1 MDEEADFANILSQST
16 IQRPTWTTA
25 DPSSDPWANPF
36 SSSSPTNPF
45 ASSTSAFGS
54 TSAYVPALP
63 QLDREEEVSPYVAK
77 LEEDVA
83 FGIGNLPDP
92 PSVIA
97 AREQEATEAE
107 EGFGSYPAQNQDQ
120 DAFTV
125 PYSPPGPTAEEV
137 KLGSPTP
144 PSRKLPSDLIDDD
157 LMAESDPSVTLK
169 KAFVKST
176 PAPRVESKVE
186 GKKAYVFTPAKK
198 GGEDKKGKTPE
209 SKAVPVKETSPEK
222 KTSPAERKSPVEKKT
237 TAEEVLPVEKDQA
250 TAEDSEKVD
259 AAPEAAPE
267 TVEST
272 EEPSKTDDKEI
283 KEPNGA
289 AVPDIVADTT
299 KATDTEPTQPQ
310 ISEPVQPESIPLP
323 ASGQA
328 TPSISRIASPV
339 SANKGFLST
348 NDLFSPNSTPK
359 HDRVAVSPLDPPPP
373 AEKDYGFH
381 NLSIGGSS
389 QAQVAPPPKSS
400 TGWDQPSATSSGSRF
415 AGKGWA
421 AVDETDD
428 LFGAGGPSVRAD
440 PWGGSG
446 DGEGWAGDNVPIMS
460 GPSQV
465 SRSSRV
471 VRFQLME
478 IVKQQHVQLAGG
490 SQSPIAHRIT
500 RRRTTSNTC
509 QAQDSVIPN
518 LRGRPYQSRRPSPR
532 IYSLHSPYPNLIPTL
547 SKIGNL
553 CPTSIL

>member
-16 IQRPTWTTA
+16 IQRPTWTTT

-54 TSAYVPALP
+54 TSAYVPSLP
-63 QLDREEEVSPYVAK
+63 QLDQDDEVSPYVAK

-83 FGIGNLPDP
+83 SGIGNLPDP

-97 AREQEATEAE
+97 AREQEASEVE
-107 EGFGSYPAQNQDQ
+107 EGFGSYPIQSQ

-125 PYSPPGPTAEEV
+125 PYSPPRPTEEASKV
-137 KLGSPTP
+137 GSPTP
-144 PSRKLPSDLIDDD
+144 LSRKLPSDLIDDD

-176 PAPRVESKVE
+176 PAPRVESRAE

-198 GGEDKKGKTPE
+198 GGDLGKKVDKTPE
-209 SKAVPVKETSPEK
+209 SKAAPVKESTS
-222 KTSPAERKSPVEKKT
+222 ERKESSVGKQAP
-237 TAEEVLPVEKDQA
+237 EEGVTPVEKDESPA
-250 TAEDSEKVD
+250 KESEKVD
-259 AAPEAAPE
+259 DVPEAAP
-267 TVEST
+267 TGKST
-272 EEPSKTDDKEI
+272 EESSKEDDKED
-283 KEPNGA
+283 KEPNETT
-289 AVPDIVADTT
+289 VPETVPEPTT
-299 KATDTEPTQPQ
+299 TQTSEIEPTQPQ
-310 ISEPVQPESIPLP
+310 ISEPIQPESIPLP

-389 QAQVAPPPKSS
+389 QAKVAPPLKSS
-400 TGWDQPSATSSGSRF
+400 TDWNQSSATSSGSRF

-428 LFGAGGPSVRAD
+428 LFGAGGPSVRSD
-440 PWGGSG
+440 PWGGTG
-446 DGEGWAGDNVPIMS
+446 DGEGWAGDNVPTMS

-465 SRSSRV
+465 SRPSS
-471 VRFQLME
+471 LW
-478 IVKQQHVQLAGG
+478 
-490 SQSPIAHRIT
+490 
-500 RRRTTSNTC
+500 
-509 QAQDSVIPN
+509 D
-518 LRGRPYQSRRPSPR
+518 
-532 IYSLHSPYPNLIPTL
+532 HS
-547 SKIGNL
+547 
-553 CPTSIL
+553 

>member
-1 MDEEADFANILSQST
+1 MDEEADFANLLSQST
-16 IQRPTWTTA
+16 IQRPTWTTS

-54 TSAYVPALP
+54 TSAYVPSLP
-63 QLDREEEVSPYVAK
+63 QLDREDEVSPYVSK

-107 EGFGSYPAQNQDQ
+107 EGFGSYPVQIQDQ

-125 PYSPPGPTAEEV
+125 PYSPPRPEVEV
-137 KLGSPTP
+137 KVGSPTP
-144 PSRKLPSDLIDDD
+144 PTRKLPSDLIDDD

-176 PAPRVESKVE
+176 SAPKKEGKVE

-209 SKAVPVKETSPEK
+209 SKAAPVKGTSPVRKDTPEKKGSPEK
-222 KTSPAERKSPVEKKT
+222 KGKPAEEVSPVEKDETK
-237 TAEEVLPVEKDQA
+237 EKVA
-250 TAEDSEKVD
+250 EKVD
-259 AAPEAAPE
+259 AAPTPAPDTIKSTEESSQEEDKQVKEPNEVAVPE
-267 TVEST
+267 TVAEST
-272 EEPSKTDDKEI
+272 
-283 KEPNGA
+283 
-289 AVPDIVADTT
+289 TT
-299 KATDTEPTQPQ
+299 NTSETEPAQPQ
-310 ISEPVQPESIPLP
+310 TSEAIKPESIPLP

-348 NDLFSPNSTPK
+348 NDLFSPDSTPK

-381 NLSIGGSS
+381 HLSIGGSS
-389 QAQVAPPPKSS
+389 QAQVAPPSKTS

-421 AVDETDD
+421 AVEETDD
-428 LFGAGGPSVRAD
+428 LFGAGGPSVRSD

-446 DGEGWAGDNVPIMS
+446 DGEGWAGDNVPTMS

-465 SRSSRV
+465 SR
-471 VRFQLME
+471 
-478 IVKQQHVQLAGG
+478 
-490 SQSPIAHRIT
+490 
-500 RRRTTSNTC
+500 
-509 QAQDSVIPN
+509 
-518 LRGRPYQSRRPSPR
+518 
-532 IYSLHSPYPNLIPTL
+532 L
-547 SKIGNL
+547 SCVAEL
-553 CPTSIL
+553 

>member
-1 MDEEADFANILSQST
+1 M
-16 IQRPTWTTA
+16 
-25 DPSSDPWANPF
+25 
-36 SSSSPTNPF
+36 
-45 ASSTSAFGS
+45 
-54 TSAYVPALP
+54 
-63 QLDREEEVSPYVAK
+63 
-77 LEEDVA
+77 A

-120 DAFTV
+120 DAFAV
-125 PYSPPGPTAEEV
+125 PYSPPRPTADEV
-137 KLGSPTP
+137 KVGSPTP

-209 SKAVPVKETSPEK
+209 SKAAPVKVSSPQKQESLEK
-222 KTSPAERKSPVEKKT
+222 KDTPVEKTKP
-237 TAEEVLPVEKDQA
+237 AEEVVPVEKDEV
-250 TAEDSEKVD
+250 TAKESEKVD

-267 TVEST
+267 TVKST
-272 EEPSKTDDKEI
+272 EEPSKADDKDI
-283 KEPNGA
+283 KEPTEA
-289 AVPDIVADTT
+289 AAPDLIADTT
-299 KATDTEPTQPQ
+299 STTDTEPTQPQ
-310 ISEPVQPESIPLP
+310 ISEPIQPESIPLP

-421 AVDETDD
+421 AVDEVDD
-428 LFGAGGPSVRAD
+428 LFGAGGPSLRAD

-446 DGEGWAGDNVPIMS
+446 DGEGWAGDNVPTAS

-465 SRSSRV
+465 SLPPCV
-471 VRFQLME
+471 VGPQLMYVVE
-478 IVKQQHVQLAGG
+478 Q
-490 SQSPIAHRIT
+490 
-500 RRRTTSNTC
+500 
-509 QAQDSVIPN
+509 
-518 LRGRPYQSRRPSPR
+518 
-532 IYSLHSPYPNLIPTL
+532 
-547 SKIGNL
+547 
-553 CPTSIL
+553 

>member
-45 ASSTSAFGS
+45 ASSTSAIGS
-54 TSAYVPALP
+54 TSAYVPSLP
-63 QLDREEEVSPYVAK
+63 QLDREDEVSPYVSK

-107 EGFGSYPAQNQDQ
+107 EGFGSYPIQTQDQ

-125 PYSPPGPTAEEV
+125 PYSPPRPEVEV
-137 KLGSPTP
+137 KVGSPIP
-144 PSRKLPSDLIDDD
+144 PTRKLPSGLIDDD

-176 PAPRVESKVE
+176 PVPKKEGKVE

-209 SKAVPVKETSPEK
+209 SNAAPVKGTSPMK
-222 KTSPAERKSPVEKKT
+222 KDTPEQKESPVQKGKPAEEFV
-237 TAEEVLPVEKDQA
+237 PVEKDETKEKVA
-250 TAEDSEKVD
+250 EKVD
-259 AAPEAAPE
+259 AAPTPAPDTIKSTEESSQEADKEVKEPNDAAVPE
-267 TVEST
+267 TVAEST
-272 EEPSKTDDKEI
+272 
-283 KEPNGA
+283 
-289 AVPDIVADTT
+289 TT
-299 KATDTEPTQPQ
+299 NTSETEPAQPQ
-310 ISEPVQPESIPLP
+310 TSEPIKPESIPLP

-339 SANKGFLST
+339 SANKAFLST

-381 NLSIGGSS
+381 HLSIGGSS

-421 AVDETDD
+421 AVEETDD
-428 LFGAGGPSVRAD
+428 LFGAGGPSVRSD

-446 DGEGWAGDNVPIMS
+446 DGEGWAGDNVPTMS

-465 SRSSRV
+465 
-471 VRFQLME
+471 
-478 IVKQQHVQLAGG
+478 
-490 SQSPIAHRIT
+490 
-500 RRRTTSNTC
+500 RR
-509 QAQDSVIPN
+509 
-518 LRGRPYQSRRPSPR
+518 
-532 IYSLHSPYPNLIPTL
+532 L
-547 SKIGNL
+547 SCVAEL
-553 CPTSIL
+553 